1 MNATPLKFLCMSVF
15 VSACA
20 LPQLGSELGLF
31 VSQDDVG
38 AVSRPGTGVY
48 DAAAGTYTIG
58 ASGTNMWFKQDA
70 MHFVWKRASG
80 DLSLAADIAFV
91 GTSAQPHRKACLV
104 IRQNLDP
111 GSAYVDVAVHGEGL
125 TALQFRDSQGGV
137 TKEIQ
142 SDISAPERVRLD
154 KIGDVVYLSVARAGG
169 KPQPSGASFQL
180 HFTEPFYVGLA
191 VCAHDNTAFETA
203 VFSKVEIGS
212 ASPEAAVPQNGLTIV
227 TLPSGDRRVSRVGDD
242 NVVPRSK
249 VGDQNLPH
257 P

>member
-1 MNATPLKFLCMSVF
+1 MNSTPLKFLCASVLI
-15 VSACA
+15 SACA
-20 LPQLGSELGLF
+20 LPQMGNGLGIFS
-31 VSQDDVG
+31 SQGDVG

-48 DAAAGTYTIG
+48 DAAEGTYSIG
-58 ASGTNMWFKQDA
+58 ASGANMWFKEDA
-70 MHFVWKRASG
+70 MHYVWKQASG
-80 DLSLAADIAFV
+80 DLSLAADIHFV
-91 GTSAQPHRKACLV
+91 GTSTQTHRKACLV

-111 GSAYVDVAVHGEGL
+111 GSAYVDVAVHGNGL

-154 KIGDVVYLSVARAGG
+154 KIGDVVYLSVAGTGG
-169 KPQPSGASFQL
+169 NPQPSGASFQL

-191 VCAHDNTAFETA
+191 VSAHDNAAFETA
-203 VFSKVEIGS
+203 VFSKVELGDAS
-212 ASPEAAVPQNGLTIV
+212 AAAAVPQNGVTIV

-242 NVVPRSK
+242 NIVPVSK
-249 VGDQNLPH
+249 VGDANLPK